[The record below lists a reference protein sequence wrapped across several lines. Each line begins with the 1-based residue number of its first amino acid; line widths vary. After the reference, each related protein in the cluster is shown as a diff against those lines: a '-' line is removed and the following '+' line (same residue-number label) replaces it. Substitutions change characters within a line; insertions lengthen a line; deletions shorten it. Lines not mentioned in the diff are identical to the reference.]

1 MNPNIKERDF
11 MNMKKFAPV
20 AMTALLVGSAVVPV
34 ASANEHTTTAEV
46 PQIQIDPVHIF
57 NNTRGTVDDIRIGE
71 NITYYTVKDGEQTNV
86 LEITKDT
93 LVFDNT
99 GKKVALQ
106 KGDKV
111 IAYTFANKPQK
122 YIYPPQFNPEVVIVE
137 SEEVGFVEV
146 DYFFEDLTN
155 TYDMLKLKIGKG
167 TQLFNAKGQK
177 VETTNLADK
186 HLVVFYTAST
196 KSIPAQTTPS
206 KVIVLDDNS
215 ANTTNPVNEEIESI
229 IALDSYE
236 IAGTKMVPLRVIAEK
251 LGYKVESTSKGAI
264 LSKGNMSYTLTR
276 GEKTFGYNKA
286 LRTLTVAPTLK
297 DTKTYIPVE
306 FVEDYLK

>member
-1 MNPNIKERDF
+1 
-11 MNMKKFAPV
+11 MNMKKIAPA
-20 AMTALLVGSAVVPV
+20 AMTALLFGSALVPV
-34 ASANEHTTTAEV
+34 ASANEQHSTGAEV

-57 NNTRGTVDDIRIGE
+57 NDTRGTVEDVRVGE
-71 NITYYTVKDGEQTNV
+71 NITYYTVKEGEQTNV

-99 GKKVALQ
+99 GKKVELQ

-111 IAYTFANKPQK
+111 LAYTFANKPQK

-155 TYDMLKLKIGKG
+155 TYDILKLNIGKD
-167 TQLFNAKGQK
+167 TELLDVKGEK
-177 VETTNLADK
+177 VEAKDLAEK

-206 KVIVLDDNS
+206 KVIVLDDYP
-215 ANTTNPVNEEIESI
+215 ATTVNPVNEEIDNI
-229 IALDSYE
+229 IASDSYE
-236 IAGTKMVPLRVIAEK
+236 VAGTKMVPLRVIAEK
-251 LGYKVESTSKGAI
+251 LGFKVDSTDKGAI
-264 LSKGNMSYTLTR
+264 LSKGNMSYTITR

-286 LRTLTVAPTLK
+286 LLTLTVALTLK
-297 DTKTYIPVE
+297 DTKTYVPIE
-306 FVEDYLK
+306 FVDEYLK